1 MKIFLDIGAWKG
13 DTAKSV
19 LTGKHDF
26 DKIYCF
32 EPQLDLC
39 DSIRAL
45 NNPKITVEEFGLW
58 NKTCAVPLYME
69 ANSKSRKATIGA
81 TVYEDKFSGPKIK
94 LADGNM
100 IKASDW
106 FCANLSAEDYVVM
119 KMNCEGAECDIL
131 EDLMDSGEFDKVDV
145 LMVDFDVR
153 KIPSQKYRQFE
164 IQDRL
169 RAYEIP
175 IYTVGRVDRF
185 RLKGIDKTHYWMD
198 NILAEK
204 TPYSDKVSDDKNN
217 SYKNLK
223 DIALVTEDAK
233 PPVMNA
239 LSHKDTLEH
248 IAKKY
253 GIDFTQKSPFT
264 IGGGRKGLA
273 VLFNE
278 LGFKVGAEIGILA
291 GDYSEVLCQSIPGL
305 TLYGVDAWKKY
316 KGYNDVRGK
325 QERYD
330 RIYEQAKTRLAPYN
344 CRLIKKWSMDAVK
357 DFADESLDFVYI
369 DGNHD
374 FSHVTE
380 DINAWEKKIKK
391 GGILSGHDFLRSN
404 RARFTVHVED
414 VVRAWTSAY
423 QIHPW
428 FIITGDDTYLS
439 WMYVKN

>member
-19 LTGKHDF
+19 LTSKHDF

-39 DSIRAL
+39 DAIRSL
-45 NNPKITVEEFGLW
+45 NNPKIKIEEFGLW

-81 TVYEDKFSGPKIK
+81 TVYEDKFSGPKK
-94 LADGNM
+94 LPNGNM
-100 IKASDW
+100 MKASDW
-106 FCANLSAEDYVVM
+106 FCANLNADDYIVM

-153 KIPSQKYRQFE
+153 KIPSQKHRQFE
-164 IQDRL
+164 LQERL
-169 RAYEIP
+169 KAYKIP

-198 NILAEK
+198 TILVGEV
-204 TPYSDKVSDDKNN
+204 PRFDKASDDKSNF
-217 SYKNLK
+217 YKNIK
-223 DIALVTEDAK
+223 DIALVDEEIK

-239 LSHKDTLEH
+239 FEHRDTLEY

-253 GIDFTQKSPFT
+253 NFDFSKESPFHIT
-264 IGGGRKGLA
+264 GGRNGLA

-278 LGFKVGAEIGILA
+278 LGFSVGAEIGVQS
-291 GDYSEVLCQSIPGL
+291 GNYSEVLCKAIPTL
-305 TLYGVDAWKKY
+305 KLYGVDAWTKY
-316 KGYNDVRGK
+316 EGYNDVQGE

-330 RIYEQAKTRLAPYN
+330 RIYEQAKNKLAPYN
-344 CRLIKKWSMDAVK
+344 CQLIKKWSMDAVK
-357 DFADESLDFVYI
+357 DFDDKSLDFVYL

-374 FSHVTE
+374 FAHVTE
-380 DINAWEKKIKK
+380 DIKAWEKKIKP
-391 GGILSGHDFLRSN
+391 GGILAGHDFLRSN
-404 RARFTVHVED
+404 RWHLMIHVQD
-414 VVRAWTSAY
+414 VVQAWTSAY
-423 QIHPW
+423 QIKPW
-428 FIITGDDTYLS
+428 FVVDGDEQCPS
-439 WMYVKN
+439 WMYVK